1 MANRTKSEKSTARA
15 PSRRSDITLE
25 QIEAFCAVA
34 EATSYRQAAH
44 DLPSG
49 KPFDSSHLWLIRRI
63 DRLEKHLGKKLVEG
77 TPRGDVTLTS
87 IGHQLLPVARA
98 MRDAAHAL
106 KHANPALRLSAYPA
120 IAARLLM
127 HEDARQL
134 FEGDPALTLY
144 DVTERH
150 RGDRGQSILNCTA
163 LGEIDLGIAPSGSK
177 RTDLAIELAKT
188 PLYDWTMQIVLPR
201 DADEA
206 LHERKRIR
214 VGEIADMNIVCA
226 PEGHRSRELLD
237 GLRGRGPEA
246 QALRRTLEPGC
257 PATTRSASHIGRRDP
272 PNDAFGAPTRLGP
285 DLASRKQTRYGDSYS
300 LYHRRPF
307 NSGDL
312 TDREQLIREFAD
324 RIIDAFSGQSRDFSQ
339 ASWQSALGSTG
350 QRLPEA
356 QHRQHHG
363 VGVPLVR
370 WITAG

>member
-1 MANRTKSEKSTARA
+1 MANRTKSEKSTART

-25 QIEAFCAVA
+25 QVEAFCAVA

-63 DRLEKHLGKKLVEG
+63 DRLEKYLGKKLVEG

-87 IGHQLLPVARA
+87 IGHQLLPAARA
-98 MRDAAHAL
+98 MRDAAHAM

-150 RGDRGQSILNCTA
+150 RGDRGQSILNRTA
-163 LGEIDLGIAPSGSK
+163 LGEIDLAIAPSGSP
-177 RTDLAIELAKT
+177 RTDLAIELAET

-201 DADEA
+201 DADDV

-226 PEGHRSRELLD
+226 PEGHRSRELLEQAFED
-237 GLRGRGPEA
+237 AGQKLKPYAEHSNQDVLQRLA
-246 QALRRTLEPGC
+246 QQV
-257 PATTRSASHIGRRDP
+257 ASVVAIL

-307 NSGDL
+307 NSRDL
-312 TDREQLIREFAD
+312 TDREQLISEFAN
-324 RIIDAFSGQSRDFSQ
+324 RIIDAFSGQSRDL
-339 ASWQSALGSTG
+339 ASELAERT
-350 QRLPEA
+350 RK
-356 QHRQHHG
+356 HR
-363 VGVPLVR
+363 PK
-370 WITAG
+370 AS